1 MDQVAPELCRMADL
15 ACDFLLMAIAGPSK
29 HLNASRIQVRL
40 PCCLAVLPSGCCG
53 RLWQVYV
60 SATPAGTST
69 LNMLHWTQSVRA
81 PVFQMM
87 DLGSSAANFRRY
99 GSFVPPTYNL
109 SALAV
114 RHRPCCALSLSWWRG
129 VERGAS
135 QYLTFLLLCCAC
147 CGRCQRLCSAETM
160 TSSQT
165 LQTCRG

>member
-81 PVFQMM
+81 PAFQMM

-129 VERGAS
+129 GWLDGERRIIIPH
-135 QYLTFLLLCCAC
+135 LTSSHH
-147 CGRCQRLCSAETM
+147 GRCQRLCSAETM

>member
-1 MDQVAPELCRMADL
+1 MADL

-40 PCCLAVLPSGCCG
+40 PCCLAVLLSCPQAPRDRLLCCG

-114 RHRPCCALSLSWWRG
+114 RHRPCCAPSLSWWRG
-129 VERGAS
+129 GWLAGERRIT
-135 QYLTFLLLCCAC
+135 LPHL
-147 CGRCQRLCSAETM
+147 
-160 TSSQT
+160 TSSCPCAVLAAVGANGSVRRRQ
-165 LQTCRG
+165 